1 VKVWILIAS
10 LLVGESSI
18 AVSAEQHVG
27 SGNWAA
33 WRGDGSGVSAEQH
46 LPVFWSEKENV
57 VWRTPLPGEGNSSP
71 IVWGRQVFLTAS
83 LDEGAMRLVFCLDAE
98 TGKILWRTE
107 LPREIKTLLYQKTG
121 FAAPTPATDGR
132 RLFVFFDTPG
142 LVALDLQGKV
152 LWKHRLGPIQSPYN
166 VGSSPVVYR
175 DRVIQVCDHHGPSFI
190 AAFDVA
196 TGKELWRT
204 ARKSS
209 SCGHYGTPLLIQVKG
224 QTQLVANG
232 EPVVA
237 YDPQTGR
244 ELWSCHGMKE
254 CVGPSPVFGHGL
266 LYASSGRTGP
276 VMAIDPTGAGDVT
289 ETHVRMH
296 ATTGGPYVP
305 TPLVYPHLMVP
316 GDNGRM
322 MFYNG
327 QGKLVIEGRVRD
339 HFTSSPVA
347 ADGKIYWPSERGKTY
362 VIDAAGLA
370 AKKPVVKVL
379 AVNQIRGVCLASP
392 AVAHGRLLLRT
403 NEALYCVAEQGKL
416 KQAPKVKVL
425 SGTFAEL
432 RQRYQDHVADWKIE
446 PEAQI
451 RLETM
456 EAIARLNDPE
466 VVPFLLYVAQKEPH
480 WDICEEAAKCLGR
493 KGAPAIDS
501 LMLLV
506 PDTRPFIRT
515 VAIVELGRLRVA
527 KAVPA
532 LLATLGDKQPLVR
545 CVSYQSL
552 AQIGR
557 ESPADVPRIAAAM
570 TTAAVNREQEEAVVR
585 EAALDG
591 LILLADKL
599 GGERQRVRAAIAPVA
614 QDRNPRL
621 AKKAQSLLAQITP

>member
-1 VKVWILIAS
+1 MFVAWMVVCGG
-10 LLVGESSI
+10 LVN
-18 AVSAEQHVG
+18 AEADQERPG
-27 SGNWAA
+27 AGNWAA
-33 WRGDGSGVSAEQH
+33 WRGDGSGVSAERH

-57 VWRTPLPGEGNSSP
+57 LWRTPLPGEGNSSP
-71 IVWGRQVFLTAS
+71 IVWGKRVFLTAA
-83 LDEGAMRLVFCLDAE
+83 LDEGAKRLVLCLDAE

-107 LPREIKTLLYQKTG
+107 LLPELKTLLYPKTG

-142 LVALDLQGKV
+142 LVALDLCGKV
-152 LWKHRLGPIQSPYN
+152 LWTRRLGPFQSPYN
-166 VGSSPVVYR
+166 VASSPIVYR

-196 TGKELWRT
+196 SGKELWRT

-209 SCGHYGTPLLIQVKG
+209 SCGHFGTPLLIQVKG
-224 QTQLVANG
+224 QTQLVANA

-237 YDPQTGR
+237 YDPLTGR

-276 VMAIDPTGAGDVT
+276 VMAIDPTGTGDVT

-296 ATTGGPYVP
+296 VTTGGPYVP

-327 QGKLVIEGRVRD
+327 QGKRVVEGRVHD

-370 AKKPVVKVL
+370 AKQPVVKVL
-379 AVNQIRGVCLASP
+379 AVNQLRGVCLASP

-403 NEALYCVAEQGKL
+403 NEALYCIAEQGRL
-416 KQAPKVKVL
+416 KQAPQVNVL

-432 RQRYQDHVADWKIE
+432 RQRYEAHVADWKIE

-451 RLETM
+451 RLETV
-456 EAIARLNDPE
+456 EAIARLNDPA
-466 VVPFLLYVAQKEPH
+466 VIPFLLYVVQKEPH

-493 KGAPAIDS
+493 KGAPAIDA
-501 LMLLV
+501 LLLLV

-532 LLATLGDKQPLVR
+532 LLATRGDKQPLVR

-557 ESPADVPRIAAAM
+557 ASPADVPRIVTAL
-570 TTAAVNREQEEAVVR
+570 TTAAVDREQEEAVVR
-585 EAALDG
+585 ETALDG
-591 LILLADKL
+591 LSLLADKL
-599 GGERQRVRAAIAPVA
+599 GDARQQVYAALAPVA

-621 AKKAQSLLAQITP
+621 AKKAQSLRAQIKP